1 VIPTA
6 RRSVLVE
13 GAVSRSGSYEF
24 NPRFGISEYVA
35 RAGGL
40 TRTAL
45 ELKDAQIVRQS
56 GVVVPFRRDAV
67 VSPGDTI
74 VVPERTFTRPEIV
87 QIIVG
92 AAALAISA
100 LAVGY
105 SVSRN
110 P

>member
-1 VIPTA
+1 MRENPSVPTA
-6 RRSVLVE
+6 PKY
-13 GAVSRSGSYEF
+13 AV
-24 NPRFGISEYVA
+24 IS
-35 RAGGL
+35 RAGGR
-40 TRTAL
+40 TRVAL
-45 ELKDAQIVRQS
+45 DLKDAQLVRPT